1 MYRARML
8 HEFLLENRRALI
20 DRCREKV
27 ALRSGGGA
35 SEELPHGV
43 TVFLDQLI
51 ETLMAEQAANPL
63 RSKQISGLAGGRS
76 PAPSEISDSATRY
89 GKELIGSGFTIEEVV
104 HNYGDLC
111 QAISDLAVETGAEV
125 RADEFRT
132 LNRCL
137 DNAIANAVTEYI
149 HQRDLLAANKHAL
162 ELNERLGVF
171 AHELR
176 NLLFA
181 AKLARR
187 AIKAGDVGVD
197 GATAG
202 VLDRSLAGMS
212 HLIDRSLAEVRVTAG
227 IAAQRHIFS
236 LADFIA
242 EIKRSATLDAQVKGC
257 SFTVSAVDRSLA
269 IDADRDL
276 MLAAV
281 GNLLQNA
288 FKFSRAG
295 EGVVTLDARA
305 SGERILIEVEDNGE
319 GLSEGAMQ
327 TLFQPFTQAGKDR
340 SGMGLGLSISRR
352 SVEANEGTLSVRKA
366 PATGCVFTIDMPGH
380 IFPAVAPVSIHA
392 KHGTRRP
399 TRLSSCS

>member
-1 MYRARML
+1 MYRAHML
-8 HEFLLENRRALI
+8 HEFLLANRRALI
-20 DRCREKV
+20 DRCRTKV
-27 ALRSGGGA
+27 SLRSDGVA

-51 ETLMAEQAANPL
+51 ETLMAEQAADPL
-63 RSKQISGLAGGRS
+63 RSQQISGLSGGLS
-76 PAPSEISDSATRY
+76 LAPSEISDAATRY

-111 QAISDLAVETGAEV
+111 QAISDLALETGTEV
-125 RADEFRT
+125 RADEFRS
-132 LNRCL
+132 LSRCL

-149 HQRDLLAANKHAL
+149 HQRDLLAETKQAHA
-162 ELNERLGVF
+162 LNERLGVF

-181 AKLARR
+181 AKLATR
-187 AIKAGDVGVD
+187 AIKAGNVGVD

-227 IAAQRHIFS
+227 IAAQRHPFS
-236 LADFIA
+236 LVDFIA
-242 EIKRSATLDAQVKGC
+242 EIRLSATLDAQVKGC
-257 SFTVSAVDRSLA
+257 AFTVSAVDRSLA

-288 FKFSRAG
+288 FKFSPPIG
-295 EGVVTLDARA
+295 GVVGLEARA
-305 SGERILIEVEDNGE
+305 SGNRILIEVQDNGE
-319 GLSEGAMQ
+319 GLSEDAML
-327 TLFQPFTQAGKDR
+327 TLFQPFTQVGKDR

-352 SVEANEGTLSVRKA
+352 SVEANDGTLSVRKA
-366 PATGCVFTIDMPGH
+366 PVAGCIFTIEMPRH
-380 IFPAVAPVSIHA
+380 TLPAGASIH
-392 KHGTRRP
+392 
-399 TRLSSCS
+399 S

>member
-8 HEFLLENRRALI
+8 HDFLLENRRALI
-20 DRCREKV
+20 DLCRQKV
-27 ALRSGGGA
+27 ALRSDGGVTQ
-35 SEELPHGV
+35 ELPHGV

-51 ETLMAEQAANPL
+51 ETLVAERAADPS
-63 RSKQISGLAGGRS
+63 RSVQISGLSGGRS
-76 PAPSEISDSATRY
+76 PARSEISDSATRH

-111 QAISDLAVETGAEV
+111 QAISDLAVETGTEV
-125 RADEFRT
+125 LADEFRT

-137 DNAIANAVTEYI
+137 DTAIANAVTEYV
-149 HQRDLLAANKHAL
+149 HQRDLLAASSQAVA
-162 ELNERLGVF
+162 LNERLGVF

-202 VLDRSLAGMS
+202 VLDRSLSGMS
-212 HLIDRSLAEVRVTAG
+212 LLIDRSLAEVRVTAG
-227 IAAQRHIFS
+227 IAAQRHLFS
-236 LADFIA
+236 LADFMA
-242 EIKRSATLDAQVKGC
+242 EIKLSASLDAQIKGC
-257 SFTVSAVDRSLA
+257 SFNVSTVDRSLA
-269 IDADRDL
+269 LDADRDL

-288 FKFSRAG
+288 FKFCRPVG
-295 EGVVTLDARA
+295 GVVSLEARS
-305 SGERILIEVEDNGE
+305 SGDRILIEVQDNGE
-319 GLSEGAMQ
+319 GLTEHALQ
-327 TLFQPFTQAGKDR
+327 TLFQPFIQAGKDR

-352 SVEANEGTLSVRKA
+352 SVEANDGILSVRKA
-366 PATGCVFTIDMPGH
+366 PVTGCVFTIDMPCH
-380 IFPAVAPVSIHA
+380 TLPIPATVQ
-392 KHGTRRP
+392 
-399 TRLSSCS
+399 

>member
-1 MYRARML
+1 ML
-8 HEFLLENRRALI
+8 HEFLRKNRRALI

-27 ALRSGGGA
+27 ALRSNAGA

-51 ETLMAEQAANPL
+51 ETLMAEQAADPL
-63 RSKQISGLAGGRS
+63 RSEQISGLAGGCN
-76 PAPSEISDSATRY
+76 PAPSEISAAATRH
-89 GKELIGSGFTIEEVV
+89 GRELIGSGFTVEEVV
-104 HNYGDLC
+104 HDYGDLC
-111 QAISDLAVETGAEV
+111 QAISDLALETGTEV

-149 HQRDLLAANKHAL
+149 HQRDLLAANREAL
-162 ELNERLGVF
+162 ALNERLGVF

-181 AKLARR
+181 ATLATR
-187 AIKAGDVGVD
+187 AIKAGNVGVD

-202 VLDRSLAGMS
+202 ILDRSLAGMS
-212 HLIDRSLAEVRVTAG
+212 QLIDRSLAEVRVTAG
-227 IAAQRHIFS
+227 IAAQRHLFS
-236 LADFIA
+236 LVDFIA
-242 EIKRSATLDAQVKGC
+242 EIKLSATLDAQVKGC

-269 IDADRDL
+269 LYADRDL

-288 FKFSRAG
+288 FKFSCADG
-295 EGVVTLDARA
+295 GIVNLEAHA
-305 SGERILIEVEDNGE
+305 SDGRILIEVEDNGE
-319 GLSEGAMQ
+319 GLAEQTMQ
-327 TLFQPFTQAGKDR
+327 TLFRPFTQHGKDR

-366 PATGCVFTIDMPGH
+366 PITGCVFTIDMPGH
-380 IFPAVAPVSIHA
+380 TLPSTVVSIHSQQDA
-392 KHGTRRP
+392 MRP
-399 TRLSSCS
+399 TRLSNYL